1 MSEYVPTDDELR
13 AIRLRYERHAPC
25 GDSKERHGLVM
36 NAVHDLAKVLL
47 RACPRS
53 VELDHA
59 LHYLELAQWSAN
71 ASIAR
76 NEQT

>member
-25 GDSKERHGLVM
+25 GDSPERHGLVM

-53 VELDHA
+53 VELDKA
-59 LHYLELAQWSAN
+59 LDALETCQWSAN
-71 ASIAR
+71 AAIAR
-76 NEQT
+76 HEQA